1 MPRSPAACPQIFLV
15 NGLGIKTWVGP
26 RLTLSFLAHCPVTFP
41 PYTLCHCHL
50 PPPQRPNQWTAQFW
64 SWTSKAVSLINPY
77 SVITSLSQVF
87 GCSSEKLINAVNN
100 GSFAFLL
107 PLLTIF
113 PFLIGLRLLVQ
124 CWITITAGL
133 YVYKMIYY
141 FIYLKGWGLE
151 RDRKPPPSWFT
162 PQMSADLGVGQAKAG
177 STEINLG
184 LLGSGRD
191 PTTSAITRSLTGCI
205 WAGSWNSGWNRVSN
219 PGSQIWGGVS
229 QVAS

>member
-1 MPRSPAACPQIFLV
+1 MFLV

-162 PQMSADLGVGQAKAG
+162 PQMSADLGVDQWLDHEHPCAFILP
-177 STEINLG
+177 SYVIFHEINYHQQ
-184 LLGSGRD
+184 
-191 PTTSAITRSLTGCI
+191 
-205 WAGSWNSGWNRVSN
+205 NSGIKEINVISIHGTN
-219 PGSQIWGGVS
+219 SETSKNVPKVDIQPCG
-229 QVAS
+229 